1 MSGTNSSTGKH
12 STSDDNTNTGKP
24 STSTQPQNR
33 TSFFRAPLRSMVQT
47 NSAREMHNSL
57 INSRIPQ
64 RQGLNSPST
73 TKNAASVLSNASSN
87 SKSKPT
93 YGMLVFDPQQS
104 RPDPAHADNCTTI
117 HSTTTEEKS
126 SSSSSSSCNE
136 STPQIHEQTTIT
148 KKVSRHR
155 CNNPNNPACQ
165 HCGSVIIPSPKS
177 SFPVQDTP
185 SITIDERWSIYCSK
199 NPILNAQEIDEW
211 ESKLKLPMPEMIFGN
226 NSIVIKHKR
235 DDSPYDDFII
245 EFDAFD
251 ALNSV
256 RLEDCGVRVSYA
268 SKWQNK
274 RSVTDMVKNYDWTYT
289 PDDYQGIISN
299 TKDDGSLNEI
309 VDLTGK
315 YELPLD
321 KLSKPD
327 PILFYDDMVLYEDE
341 LGDNGI
347 SIVNVKIRVMNERLL
362 LLSRFFLR
370 VDDVLFRVY
379 DTRVYIEFDE
389 DLIIREYKEHELDY
403 QSVLANYVG
412 KKDPKLALRDSNL
425 VVQHLTLK
433 KKKIEQIKL

>member
-1 MSGTNSSTGKH
+1 MPGTDFSTGKDT
-12 STSDDNTNTGKP
+12 TSNKNTNSQKP
-24 STSTQPQNR
+24 TTSAQSQNR
-33 TSFFRAPLRSMVQT
+33 SSFFRTPMRSMVQT

-64 RQGLNSPST
+64 RQTMNAPST
-73 TKNAASVLSNASSN
+73 IRGATSVLSNPNAN
-87 SKSKPT
+87 TNTKPKPT
-93 YGMLVFDPQQS
+93 YGMLVVDPQQKNLA
-104 RPDPAHADNCTTI
+104 PADSYTTI
-117 HSTTTEEKS
+117 HTTMTEEPG
-126 SSSSSSSCNE
+126 SSSSCNE
-136 STPQIHEQTTIT
+136 TTPHTHEQTTIT
-148 KKVSRHR
+148 KNVSRHR

-211 ESKLKLPMPEMIFGN
+211 ESKLRLPMPEMIFGN
-226 NSIVIKHKR
+226 NRIVIKHKR
-235 DDSPYDDFII
+235 DNSRFDDFKI
-245 EFDAFD
+245 EFNAFD

-274 RSVTDMVKNYDWTYT
+274 RSVKDMVKNYDWTYT
-289 PDDYQGIISN
+289 PDNYQGIVSN
-299 TKDDGSLNEI
+299 TKNDGSLNEI
-309 VDLTGK
+309 KDLTGQ

-347 SIVNVKIRVMNERLL
+347 SIVNVKIRVMDERLL
-362 LLSRFFLR
+362 LLCRFFLR

-433 KKKIEQIKL
+433 KKRTEQIKL

>member
-1 MSGTNSSTGKH
+1 
-12 STSDDNTNTGKP
+12 
-24 STSTQPQNR
+24 
-33 TSFFRAPLRSMVQT
+33 
-47 NSAREMHNSL
+47 
-57 INSRIPQ
+57 
-64 RQGLNSPST
+64 
-73 TKNAASVLSNASSN
+73 
-87 SKSKPT
+87 
-93 YGMLVFDPQQS
+93 
-104 RPDPAHADNCTTI
+104 
-117 HSTTTEEKS
+117 
-126 SSSSSSSCNE
+126 
-136 STPQIHEQTTIT
+136 
-148 KKVSRHR
+148 
-155 CNNPNNPACQ
+155 
-165 HCGSVIIPSPKS
+165 
-177 SFPVQDTP
+177 
-185 SITIDERWSIYCSK
+185 
-199 NPILNAQEIDEW
+199 
-211 ESKLKLPMPEMIFGN
+211 MPEMIFGN

-425 VVQHLTLK
+425 VVQHLRLK